1 MARIPR
7 RTQWRQ
13 TPLLRAAE
21 HGNLGVVRVLL
32 ERGANIN
39 ATEHSTVRAR
49 PSIDHRGAVGLRALQ
64 HRIYASSLVRSRGC
78 VTARARW
85 RIR

>member
-32 ERGANIN
+32 ERGANVN

-49 PSIDHRGAVGLRALQ
+49 PSMGGGGLGDGGGGVGGGDCSEPA
-64 HRIYASSLVRSRGC
+64 
-78 VTARARW
+78 T
-85 RIR
+85 